1 MLNCFILWSVIFSK
15 RIRIQPQ
22 RISMP
27 FSFLKWSVCSMA
39 ERMDRKIGILEIM
52 GKGGGRGEMPQTR
65 RRLEKT
71 AVRLVAP
78 HRDEIADL
86 IPMCD
91 VLSRKS
97 TCSQVSRRNL
107 IPSGMSAPS
116 MQLFDTWYFLF
127 SLAHLRRAKSACD
140 PHVAGALE
148 SLESEGNSLEDI
160 WYGQKPGSVFSSS
173 L

>member
-1 MLNCFILWSVIFSK
+1 
-15 RIRIQPQ
+15 
-22 RISMP
+22 
-27 FSFLKWSVCSMA
+27 
-39 ERMDRKIGILEIM
+39 
-52 GKGGGRGEMPQTR
+52 MPQTR
-65 RRLEKT
+65 RRLEET

-78 HRDEIADL
+78 HRGEIADL
-86 IPMCD
+86 IPTCD

-127 SLAHLRRAKSACD
+127 SLAHLRRAESACD

-160 WYGQKPGSVFSSS
+160 WCGQKPGSVFRHPFKMRHVHSHTRKYTLPLILS
-173 L
+173 LCNIKRMRVRVLRFHKQPAILPWCTTER